1 MSLKNWLNRVSNVLR
16 NKNSYLS
23 FQTLLSVIDQSNR
36 EESRVIHYK
45 RSVTTQHKRQTRR
58 PIKAS
63 ITPPCRSRVIHKW
76 CLKGDREGGNH
87 TIDYYRSISHVHC
100 EKDWI
105 LLVKPSTKV
114 CRFPSLEA
122 QHYLKWVIWAV
133 KFIQRLILVLSNN
146 VWD

>member
-1 MSLKNWLNRVSNVLR
+1 MLVKKSFFLRWPSFTKLLNNDLEIVNFMQFHQSFISQMSLKNWLNRVSNVLR
-16 NKNSYLS
+16 NKNLYLS
-23 FQTLLSVIDQSNR
+23 FQTLLLVIDQSNR

-87 TIDYYRSISHVHC
+87 TIDYYRSISHV
-100 EKDWI
+100 
-105 LLVKPSTKV
+105 LNFL
-114 CRFPSLEA
+114 
-122 QHYLKWVIWAV
+122 LKW
-133 KFIQRLILVLSNN
+133 FS
-146 VWD
+146 